1 MGMSKQ
7 KCSHLS
13 VKASPTSCMRYV
25 TIRISGQKMR
35 TRDPLIV
42 EKNKY
47 LPQMGINF
55 SKELDL
61 HSLNEKVSLNELDE
75 AKKKLIK

>member
-1 MGMSKQ
+1 
-7 KCSHLS
+7 
-13 VKASPTSCMRYV
+13 
-25 TIRISGQKMR
+25 MR

-61 HSLNEKVSLNELDE
+61 HNLNEKVSLNELDE